1 MVPSQTP
8 KEILKNVIPDVIV
21 YHREQEGKTILR
33 SVEKQ
38 STIIGKND
46 VGIRCNHMIHGKL
59 NSHLLKGGS

>member
-1 MVPSQTP
+1 MVSSQTP

-38 STIIGKND
+38 WTIIGKD
-46 VGIRCNHMIHGKL
+46 DIGTRCNCMIHGKL
-59 NSHLLKGGS
+59 NSDLLKEGS